1 VASASAALTASTQS
15 TPATT
20 PALVPHAQWW
30 PQVVQQVVHLLIV
43 GESQEGKSTTARALL
58 HARARSEDARA

>member
-1 VASASAALTASTQS
+1 
-15 TPATT
+15 
-20 PALVPHAQWW
+20 
-30 PQVVQQVVHLLIV
+30 VQQVVHLLIV